1 MAQRPREENN
11 CARDRRG
18 TRQYG
23 EDFISLGQEE
33 VPPRDAMA
41 LYVSLDR
48 RNLDGRC
55 LRTQT
60 PEGSKPKSGPR
71 ERSESECPP
80 LHRQTATNTR
90 YCLCPS
96 LSRWPPSRDSLLFP
110 LAGTCDAA
118 YRPPTPSHPCLSHR
132 AVQSP
137 TPDPDDAACAP
148 PRPRRPA
155 CGHHPLPSPRRP
167 RAPTEMNF

>member
-71 ERSESECPP
+71 ERSENGLLRAIPYCSHS
-80 LHRQTATNTR
+80 LGHATLPIAHPRPVTR
-90 YCLCPS
+90 
-96 LSRWPPSRDSLLFP
+96 
-110 LAGTCDAA
+110 A
-118 YRPPTPSHPCLSHR
+118 SHR
-132 AVQSP
+132 AV
-137 TPDPDDAACAP
+137 
-148 PRPRRPA
+148 
-155 CGHHPLPSPRRP
+155 
-167 RAPTEMNF
+167 